1 MNCVKFLPSPA
12 AIETGAGS
20 PKNNAL
26 LPKIRRTRWKGR
38 GADSGRISLSER
50 FYRLIVGGLLLAL
63 LYFELAGVIS
73 ILISVLLWE
82 GITNF
87 RIPLILS
94 GIRLAR
100 NGSFGDS
107 SELSPGAYLTRIAFD
122 AERAWR
128 LTVAGILVLS
138 VFVFNEQLWFFPW
151 FMGFAI
157 FGAGLSG
164 VCPGLIS
171 LKLIG
176 FR

>member
-1 MNCVKFLPSPA
+1 M
-12 AIETGAGS
+12 
-20 PKNNAL
+20 
-26 LPKIRRTRWKGR
+26 
-38 GADSGRISLSER
+38 SER
-50 FYRLIVGGLLLAL
+50 FYRLIVGGLLLAF
-63 LYFELAGVIS
+63 LYFELTGALP
-73 ILISVLLWE
+73 ILIGVLLLE

-87 RIPLILS
+87 RIPLVVS
-94 GIRLAR
+94 RLRVAGP
-100 NGSFGDS
+100 GSFGDS
-107 SELSPGAYLTRIAFD
+107 SEFSPEAHLARIAFE

-128 LTVAGILVLS
+128 LTVAGVLAIS
-138 VFVFNEQLWFFPW
+138 VFVFSEQLWFFPW